1 MYAYDIPTRSGERMI
16 YCFDIDGTICSL
28 THNSNYHKATPFTDV
43 INEIN
48 YLYERG
54 NRIIMMTARG
64 SVSKID
70 HTELTKRQLGE
81 WGVKYHELIM
91 HKKPNADLYIDDKG
105 VNINDWRKKKVRG
118 LIAGCF
124 DLIHP
129 GYIKMF
135 KDAKSVCNHLI
146 IALHEDPSIQRE
158 NKLKPIHT
166 VAERQ
171 IVLEGIKYV
180 DEIIHYK
187 TEEDLSNILRA
198 IKPEYRIVG
207 SDYNN
212 KNITGMNI
220 RGIKLYYHD
229 REHNWSYSD
238 LRRKIC
244 NTII

>member
-1 MYAYDIPTRSGERMI
+1 MI